1 MSSAPEKYTRE
12 ADLCADFIS
21 VIDKTGDWIC
31 YPETAGFDILL
42 RRKADD
48 AQIGIEAKLKLN
60 AKVIAQALPQ
70 YLAWS
75 CAITG
80 PDYRAVLVPSY
91 GVSDLGPICQALG
104 ITVMR
109 VRREFLNHPWNSPID
124 PVLPKSEPGYWSPAQ
139 DWHEWCPVERC
150 KLPDYVPDV
159 RAGESAP
166 LQLSA
171 WKIQAIKLA
180 ILLDERPVT
189 RADFKAL
196 RLSPARWTDPYTGW
210 LAKGD
215 GGYIRGRRCPDFRAQ
230 HPKNYAEIEADRAS
244 WAPAVPEIQKGL
256 GV

>member
-1 MSSAPEKYTRE
+1 MKAATEKYARE

-21 VIDKTGDWIC
+21 AVEKKGDWIC

-42 RRKADD
+42 RRKIDD

-91 GVSDLGPICQALG
+91 AVSDLGPVCKALG
-104 ITVMR
+104 ITVLR
-109 VRREFLNHPWNSPID
+109 VRREFLADRWNSPIWPPL
-124 PVLPKSEPGYWSPAQ
+124 PVPGEIGYSPSL
-139 DWHEWCPVERC
+139 DWHEWCPLERC
-150 KLPDYVPDV
+150 KLPDYIPDV

-180 ILLDERPVT
+180 VLLDERPVT

-210 LAKGD
+210 LIKGD
-215 GGYIRGRRCPDFRAQ
+215 GGYVRGRGMPDFRTQ
-230 HPKNYAEIEADRAS
+230 HPRNYAEIEADKPN
-244 WAPAVPEIQKGL
+244 WAPPAPEMQKGL
-256 GV
+256 AI